1 MQDGMGIAAVIA
13 PMPLRETRD
22 GQRAAGESWPAASP
36 DGEVAGMLFDAPGA
50 DRAPPVDVLDGGV
63 RPESGALPVP
73 KKCCR
78 ADADGI
84 YTSGK

>member
-1 MQDGMGIAAVIA
+1 MHDAMGMAGATA

-22 GQRAAGESWPAASP
+22 GQRAAGERWPAASP

-50 DRAPPVDVLDGGV
+50 DRAPPIDVLDGGV
-63 RPESGALPVP
+63 RPASGALPVR

-78 ADADGI
+78 ADALGI
-84 YTSGK
+84 YTSGR